1 MNITDGV
8 KDRKA
13 CSKYKVKSK
22 SRHCGETTG
31 PKWLSAECEQRSAD
45 NWWVMFISAV
55 KIDCVLSRNER
66 VEGGRRRGTTAVY
79 PKVEGSPRV
88 R

>member
-31 PKWLSAECEQRSAD
+31 PNWLSAECEQRSAD
-45 NWWVMFISAV
+45 NW
-55 KIDCVLSRNER
+55 
-66 VEGGRRRGTTAVY
+66 
-79 PKVEGSPRV
+79 
-88 R
+88 